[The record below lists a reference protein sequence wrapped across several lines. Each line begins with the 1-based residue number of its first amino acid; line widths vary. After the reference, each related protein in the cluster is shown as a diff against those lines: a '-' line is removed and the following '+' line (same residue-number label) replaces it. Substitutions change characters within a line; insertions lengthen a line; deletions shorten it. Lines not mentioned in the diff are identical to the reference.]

1 MKQSLIFTCEEIKTG
16 LAVRSYSGTKLYSIK
31 GYAKRQ
37 VDKNNAWLVKCGKEP
52 AYELVTYE
60 LTKVHPKAVNSATI

>member
-1 MKQSLIFTCEEIKTG
+1 MKQSLIFTCEEITTSN
-16 LAVRSYSGTKLYSIK
+16 AVRSYSGTKLYSIK

-37 VDKNNAWLVKCGKEP
+37 VDKQNAYLTRWDKEP

-60 LTKVHPKAVNSATI
+60 LTRVHPKAVNNDTI